1 MPLHLVK
8 MAVGVESVDHL
19 AAIQKKRRKATKAKY
34 LRIRTRNMPRRV
46 DELVDGGSMYWIIKG
61 YVRARQRILAVIRK
75 EEAEGRPYCEI
86 RLDPELIKTQ
96 LYPRKPQQ
104 GWRYLE
110 DGDAP
115 ADLTAAGTDENLPPE
130 MAAELRELGLL

>member
-8 MAVGVESVDHL
+8 MAVGIESIDHL
-19 AAIQKKRRKATKAKY
+19 AAIQKKRKSSKTKG
-34 LRIRTRNMPRRV
+34 LRTRTRNMPRRA
-46 DELVDGGSMYWIIKG
+46 DELLDGGSMYWIIKG
-61 YVRARQRILAVIRK
+61 YVCIRQRILGIERK
-75 EEAEGRPYCEI
+75 KEIEGRHYCEI
-86 RLDPELIKTQ
+86 RLDPTLVRTQ

-110 DGDAP
+110 DADAP
-115 ADLTAAGTDENLPPE
+115 ADLSAAGTDENLPPE